1 MRHNGFLLLRGW
13 RLWSGILWWGSFLL
27 LGRVQMDHLRIRLS
41 GSRGAVRDIN
51 TDAKRPHDVHTN
63 QARRGFQPNNNYE
76 AGAPACFTPLQ
87 IQMLRSPRYLERFS
101 VSPVHD
107 SPKWL
112 QGTPLGMVSP
122 PHRESHASYRS
133 ASVDEAEDW
142 DALESELAGDGWAY
156 CTHNRGLLG
165 LR

>member
-1 MRHNGFLLLRGW
+1 MD
-13 RLWSGILWWGSFLL
+13 RLW
-27 LGRVQMDHLRIRLS
+27 IRLS
-41 GSRGAVRDIN
+41 GRRGAVSDIN
-51 TDAKRPHDVHTN
+51 TDAKRPHDVHPN

-87 IQMLRSPRYLERFS
+87 IQMLRFSCYLERFS
-101 VSPVHD
+101 VSAVHD

-112 QGTPLGMVSP
+112 HGTPLGAATP
-122 PHRESHASYRS
+122 PHRESHARYRS

-156 CTHNRGLLG
+156 RTPNRGHLG